1 MGNWV
6 KIFFM
11 GGIALLFSVNTLS
24 CVNPFAP
31 TLDTSLSA
39 EMCTDLTDINNV
51 FCTFRNAYS
60 FKDTTLYGSLIGS
73 DFMFSY
79 RDYDRGIDVSWGRAD
94 EMRTTYGLFQSV
106 QSLSLIWNNLI
117 SSDSGTVRLNIVRG
131 FNLTVTFNP
140 GDVEYLDGYAN
151 LTFERLTVRD
161 PWKLTRWYDE
171 SNY

>member
-1 MGNWV
+1 MRPALN
-6 KIFFM
+6 IFS
-11 GGIALLFSVNTLS
+11 GCGVALLLSLTTLS

-39 EMCTDLTDINNV
+39 EMCTDLTEIDNV

-79 RDYDRGIDVSWGRAD
+79 RDYDRGIDISWGRAD

-117 SSDSGTVRLNIVRG
+117 SSDSGTVQLNIVRG

-140 GDVEYLDGYAN
+140 GDVEYLDGYAS
-151 LTFERLTVRD
+151 LTFERSTVHD
-161 PWKLTRWYDE
+161 PWKLTRWHDE